1 MSKKGTQLRSL
12 LFESF
17 QEREE
22 PFFYLA
28 PDMIGSVTNANMDM
42 EKNIFVIDFI
52 TVDGRNMGLRV
63 KNDCINNWLEQDNG
77 ENAGLQDFLKQFI
90 GTSQSEDDSEENE
103 MLGEIVDEYGDIM
116 PDDDL
121 PNNSNNSMIGNSKFG
136 SEKAIKQTIPK
147 SKRYYG
153 DLGLGVITWTLIG
166 FMFQVVTW

>member
-1 MSKKGTQLRSL
+1 MSKKGIQLRSL

-17 QEREE
+17 QESNE

-42 EKNIFVIDFI
+42 EKNIFVVDFV
-52 TVDGRNMGLRV
+52 TVDGRDMGLRV
-63 KNDCINNWLEQDNG
+63 KNDCFNKWSEGNDG
-77 ENAGLQDFLKQFI
+77 EESGIQDFIKHFI
-90 GTSQSEDDSEENE
+90 GASRPEDELEEG

-121 PNNSNNSMIGNSKFG
+121 PNNANNTMIGTSKFG
-136 SEKAIKQTIPK
+136 SEKAIKQSIPK

-153 DLGLGVITWTLIG
+153 DLGLGV
-166 FMFQVVTW
+166 VTW